1 MKAFT
6 YKSAATEGDAVKML
20 GRNAVPLAGGTSLLS
35 LMKESV
41 LGPDVVVNL
50 KSIRGL
56 DLVEASAGGLKIGA
70 NVTLSAL
77 LESMTVSGGWPAL
90 TQALESVG
98 PSSLFVRTVVD
109 RDGRVAE
116 VSLIEGDS
124 FQAAAILD
132 VLRHQRFEPSRVK
145 GRPVAVSFYRL
156 ISGTEVR
163 APLAEVRTP
172 IT

>member
-1 MKAFT
+1 
-6 YKSAATEGDAVKML
+6 
-20 GRNAVPLAGGTSLLS
+20 
-35 LMKESV
+35 
-41 LGPDVVVNL
+41 
-50 KSIRGL
+50 
-56 DLVEASAGGLKIGA
+56 
-70 NVTLSAL
+70 
-77 LESMTVSGGWPAL
+77 L

-98 PSSLFVRTVVD
+98 RSSMFFRTVVD

-132 VLRHQRFEPSRVK
+132 VLRHQRFEPSRIK

-163 APLAEVRTP
+163 APIPEVGTP